1 MKTFLALVQKDDDSA
16 FGVSFPDLPGCFSAA
31 DEEKDILSN
40 AAEALELWFED
51 EPMRAPRPLHKV
63 TADVADD
70 LAQGAFLIAVPYIR
84 RTSRQRRVNVSLDT
98 GTLDAIDTA
107 AGQLGLTRSGF
118 LAMAALN
125 EIRGD
130 H

>member
-1 MKTFLALVQKDDDSA
+1 MKTFLALVHKDEDSGY
-16 FGVSFPDLPGCFSAA
+16 GVSFPDLPGCFSAA
-31 DEEKDILSN
+31 DRLEDVLPS

-51 EPMRAPRPLHKV
+51 MPAVEPSPAEAIRRA
-63 TADVADD
+63 VAAD
-70 LAQGAFLIAVPYIR
+70 LAAGAFLVAVPLLR

-107 AGQLGLTRSGF
+107 AARMGLTRSGF

-125 EIRGD
+125 TIRGAN
-130 H
+130 

>member
-1 MKTFLALVQKDDDSA
+1 MKSFLALVQKDDDSA

-31 DEEKDILSN
+31 DDEKDLLPN
-40 AAEALELWFED
+40 AVEALELWFED
-51 EPMRAPRPLHKV
+51 EPMRNPRALRTV
-63 TADVADD
+63 TAEVAEE

-84 RTSRQRRVNVSLDT
+84 RTARQRRVNVSLDA

-125 EIRGD
+125 EIRGG